1 MPIPH
6 FCPNPRCRNHI
17 NPRGHWRVRF
27 GSYRTIAH
35 GTVRRYRC
43 CSCGKT
49 MGDQTESVHYYAKR
63 RLPLRAVVDSLM
75 GGSCQREIAR
85 RYGYS
90 TMAVHNAILRLG
102 RQAMAAQVLLLHRL
116 PPRPVVVF
124 DGLRSCVT
132 SQDYPCDITTVVE
145 PSGEMILSMT
155 HAIMRRGGRMTDRQR
170 TRTTEKRRT
179 WTPQKGSV
187 SRSISLI
194 GQEIGDYLRPPIPR
208 PARINTDQHPLYRRM
223 ISTAPVFGHFQ
234 KAGLLQH
241 RQISSEAPRT
251 MANPLFPVNYVD
263 RLVRHR
269 VKEHTRESIAI
280 GRHSVMQMHR
290 AWIFAWDHNVRRE
303 HRVKEHFAGVHAE
316 WTGMSPETINYVT
329 RSFFLRRLR
338 PRGCLIPESIRQV
351 WLGLLDTPP
360 VRWKTG
366 QSGTSVRIP
375 QFARHD
381 LRLMNQQGC

>member
-1 MPIPH
+1 MPIPR
-6 FCPNPRCRNHI
+6 FCPNPECRNHHH
-17 NPRGHWRVRF
+17 PLGHWRVRF
-27 GSYRTIAH
+27 GSYQTIAH

-63 RLPLRAVVDSLM
+63 RLPLRAVVDSLI

-85 RYGYS
+85 RYGFS

-102 RQAMAAQVLLLHRL
+102 RQAMAAQLLLLHDL

-132 SQDYPCDITTVVE
+132 SHDYPCDITTVVE
-145 PSGEMILSMT
+145 PAGEMILSMT
-155 HAIMRRGGRMTDRQR
+155 HAVMHRGGRMTELQR
-170 TRTTEKRRT
+170 TRTAAKRRIWAPPT
-179 WTPQKGSV
+179 GTVMQ
-187 SRSISLI
+187 SISLI
-194 GQEIGDYLRPPIPR
+194 GREIGDYLRPPIPE
-208 PARINTDQHPLYRRM
+208 PARINTDKNPLYYQM
-223 ISTAPVFGHFQ
+223 ISKSPLFGHFR

-241 RQISSEAPRT
+241 RRISSEAPRT

-263 RLVRHR
+263 RLLRHR
-269 VKEHTRESIAI
+269 VKEHTRESIAF

-303 HRVKEHFAGVHAE
+303 HRVKEPFAGIHAD
-316 WTGMSPETINYVT
+316 WTGVPLETIGEAT
-329 RSFFLRRLR
+329 RSFFTRRFR
-338 PRGCLIPESIRQV
+338 PRHCLIPESIHQV
-351 WLGLLDTPP
+351 WLGLLETPP
-360 VRWKTG
+360 VRWRKR

-375 QFARHD
+375 RFARRD
-381 LRLMNQQGC
+381 LSLMYQQGC

>member
-6 FCPNPRCRNHI
+6 FCPNPQCPNHDY
-17 NPRGHWRVRF
+17 PRGHWRVRF
-27 GSYRTIAH
+27 GSYPTIAH

-43 CSCGKT
+43 RRCGKT
-49 MGDQTESVHYYAKR
+49 MGDQTESVHYFAKR

-75 GGSCQREIAR
+75 GGSCQRVIAR
-85 RYGYS
+85 RYGFS

-102 RQAMAAQVLLLHRL
+102 RQAMAAQVILLDHL
-116 PPRPVVVF
+116 PPRSVVVF

-145 PSGEMILSMT
+145 PVGEMILSMT
-155 HAIMRRGGRMTDRQR
+155 HAVMHRGGRMTKLQR
-170 TRTTEKRRT
+170 TRMTEKRRT
-179 WTPQKGSV
+179 WAPRNGCV

-194 GQEIGDYLRPPIPR
+194 GREIGDYLRPPIPK
-208 PARINTDQHPLYRRM
+208 PARINTDKNPLYHQI
-223 ISTAPVFGHFQ
+223 ISTSPLFCHYR
-234 KAGLLQH
+234 KAKLLQH
-241 RQISSEAPRT
+241 RRISSEAPRT

-263 RLVRHR
+263 RLIRHR

-290 AWIFAWDHNVRRE
+290 AWIFAWDHNARRE
-303 HRVKEHFAGVHAE
+303 HRVKAPFAGVHADF
-316 WTGMSPETINYVT
+316 TGVALQTIGEAT
-329 RSFFLRRLR
+329 RSFFTRRLR

-360 VRWKTG
+360 VRWKKG
-366 QSGTSVRIP
+366 QSGTTVRIP
-375 QFARHD
+375 RFARRD
-381 LRLMNQQGC
+381 LTLMHQQGC